1 MPRHIEITPGQRHD
15 VTMAETLL
23 EHASGAAC
31 IADSAYDAGKFIDAI
46 EAKRMT
52 AVIGNHPNR
61 KSPRDVDR
69 DKYFLRYKV
78 ECCFHSLKR
87 CRRIATRYEKTA
99 RNFMAFVHVACSM
112 VWLGSLAAP

>member
-1 MPRHIEITPGQRHD
+1 MPLHFELSPGQRHD

-31 IADSAYDAGKFIDAI
+31 VADSAYDSAKFVEAI
-46 EAKRMT
+46 ELKGMS
-52 AVIGNHPNR
+52 AVIENHPNR
-61 KSPRDVDR
+61 KSPRELDR
-69 DKYFLRYKV
+69 ETYSLRYKV

-99 RNFMAFVHVACSM
+99 RNFKAFVDVACALI
-112 VWLGSLAAP
+112 WLGSVATP

>member
-1 MPRHIEITPGQRHD
+1 MPGIMHSH
-15 VTMAETLL
+15 
-23 EHASGAAC
+23 S
-31 IADSAYDAGKFIDAI
+31 
-46 EAKRMT
+46 RMT
-52 AVIGNHPNR
+52 AVIENHPNR

-69 DKYFLRYKV
+69 DKYSLRYKV